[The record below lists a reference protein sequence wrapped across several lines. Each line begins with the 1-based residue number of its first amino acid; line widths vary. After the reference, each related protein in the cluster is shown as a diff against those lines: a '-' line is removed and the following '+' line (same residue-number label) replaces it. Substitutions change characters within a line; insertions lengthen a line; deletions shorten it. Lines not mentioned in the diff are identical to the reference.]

1 MDTGERTDPR
11 AEPGKRNVEG
21 KGGKKTAKKGSRE
34 VLGTMVDVQHPV
46 RLGSG
51 PGSTPSTPNR
61 SHTLNQVSF
70 VTIRTDPIREEGVSM
85 KDTGVSD
92 ATLQEDCSTIDQDFA
107 QLKPFNEDR
116 DYEAPMLHAATES
129 EISCKISTDPEEV
142 DANAQTREPRI
153 SKESKSPKFVV
164 YSSSA
169 IADPEF
175 EQDHRIGKTVLPRS
189 SSDHDV
195 GSSPQVVSLRERV
208 ENQTLIMEMETTI
221 EDLQYQLEASSID
234 LSRLRKELTDKQ
246 IQAEKDR
253 RTIQQLSDEVHE
265 LREALCHFENQPHPS
280 TSQPSE
286 QHEFTTPQKTGT
298 LSTAKVHDPSKY
310 SVNSNKNCKSCRR
323 TSMDAQELLQ
333 YPSFSHVYSSELGS
347 GRKIEFKFRGSH
359 RSTLSFSS
367 EDGDSECTTSTATGE
382 SPDLKSCL
390 MQTREALTM
399 FGPAPLLHIID
410 SGDAGLRSI
419 AAKSLADLS
428 EQASAKQEMASKDGI
443 PTLLQ
448 ALTESS
454 FETSTAT
461 YIAAILANIATESSS
476 HSKIVK
482 HGGVT
487 VLQHLLQTSTS
498 EECKCMAAGALS
510 NICTNRSIAG
520 DLVESGVLRVLVNA
534 ISSPNKKIVAHAAR
548 GLANIFPALEDTD
561 EHVTEDFVVS
571 LLLLCGS
578 SDISVVRHVAIILYY
593 ITKSSETRSVV
604 IGLNGLSIIE
614 SMTVVKKQN
623 IDKLAQM
630 ILAHFS
636 ASE

>member
-1 MDTGERTDPR
+1 
-11 AEPGKRNVEG
+11 
-21 KGGKKTAKKGSRE
+21 
-34 VLGTMVDVQHPV
+34 MVDVQHPV

-51 PGSTPSTPNR
+51 PGSAPSTPNR
-61 SHTLNQVSF
+61 SHTLKQVSL
-70 VTIRTDPIREEGVSM
+70 VTIRTDPIREEGVSV

-92 ATLQEDCSTIDQDFA
+92 ATLQEDCSTIDQEFA
-107 QLKPFNEDR
+107 RLRPFDEDR
-116 DYEAPMLHAATES
+116 DYKAPMVHAATES
-129 EISCKISTDPEEV
+129 KISCKISTDSEEV
-142 DANAQTREPRI
+142 DANARTREPRT
-153 SKESKSPKFVV
+153 SEESKSPKFVV
-164 YSSSA
+164 HSSSA
-169 IADPEF
+169 ILNPELA
-175 EQDHRIGKTVLPRS
+175 QDQKTGKTVLPRS
-189 SSDHDV
+189 ASDHDV

-221 EDLQYQLEASSID
+221 EDLQYQLQASSID
-234 LSRLRKELTDKQ
+234 LSRLRKELTDKR

-280 TSQPSE
+280 TSQQPD
-286 QHEFTTPQKTGT
+286 QHEFSTPQKTGT
-298 LSTAKVHDPSKY
+298 LSSAKLHDSSKY

-323 TSMDAQELLQ
+323 TSMDAQELSQ
-333 YPSFSHVYSSELGS
+333 YPSFSYVYSSELGS
-347 GRKIEFKFRGSH
+347 NRKIEFKLRGSH

-367 EDGDSECTTSTATGE
+367 DDGDSECTTSTAIGE
-382 SPDLKSCL
+382 SADLKSCL
-390 MQTREALTM
+390 TQTREALTM
-399 FGPAPLLHIID
+399 FGPAPLLHIIQ

-428 EQASAKQEMASKDGI
+428 EQATAKQEMASNDGI
-443 PTLLQ
+443 PILLQ

-454 FETSTAT
+454 FDSSTAT
-461 YIAAILANIATESSS
+461 HLAAILANIATESST
-476 HSKIVK
+476 HSRLVK

-510 NICTNRSIAG
+510 NVCTNRSIDRA
-520 DLVESGVLRVLVNA
+520 LVESGVLRVLVNA
-534 ISSPNKKIVAHAAR
+534 ISSPNKKLVAHAVR
-548 GLANIFPALEDTD
+548 GLANIFPALDNTD

-593 ITKSSETRSVV
+593 ISKSSETRSVV
-604 IGLNGLSIIE
+604 ISLNGLSIIE
-614 SMTVVKKQN
+614 SMTVVKKRS

-636 ASE
+636 ANE